1 MLAPTGGMIGGF
13 DPTGDSYV
21 FDPTRSPMLPTQSL
35 GLPVTTSENQGLVGV
50 EQIQSGANLP
60 AIPTTGGGTGPISP
74 SAAQLR
80 MRGAGIGGIVGGIGA
95 IAGGIADVR
104 AGRQLRDR
112 GAAEA
117 AAATQELAELRA
129 AQPSLDTP
137 SEYYELVKGAYDQR
151 LMQQR
156 VEDINRSFA
165 TTAAAAGQFGARGLG
180 AVLQA
185 SAQAEAAKRQE
196 VLTQQKLQT
205 QALGQL
211 AQARER
217 ETRLRE
223 LRSTRD
229 INLAFD
235 AKRAGEAREFY
246 GQQQR
251 AQGIVSAIGGV
262 AQVAGGAATLAAGIP
277 TAKKG
282 IKVTKTPGE
291 FSHKRNPL
299 SVTNKEGVKVAELT
313 GGEYVFNPEQSKKL
327 MKLAKEGDTPLHKF
341 VRRLLERF
349 EKESNG

>member
-1 MLAPTGGMIGGF
+1 MLAPTGGGAFDPNSGSGSISSLSVDEFFNDQLLGGIPPIGGV
-13 DPTGDSYV
+13 DPTVVQPAATTTAQSA
-21 FDPTRSPMLPTQSL
+21 TRRSL
-35 GLPVTTSENQGLVGV
+35 GGD
-50 EQIQSGANLP
+50 
-60 AIPTTGGGTGPISP
+60 
-74 SAAQLR
+74 AAQLR
-80 MRGAGIGGIVGGIGA
+80 MQGAGIGGIVGGIGA

-104 AGRQLRDR
+104 AGKQLRDR

-223 LRSTRD
+223 LRSTRE

-251 AQGIVSAIGGV
+251 AQGVVSAIGGV
-262 AQVAGGAATLAAGIP
+262 AQVAGGAATLAAGI
-277 TAKKG
+277 AKKG

-341 VRRLLERF
+341 VGKLLERF

>member
-1 MLAPTGGMIGGF
+1 MLAPTGGV
-13 DPTGDSYV
+13 PQNNQGDAILQ
-21 FDPTRSPMLPTQSL
+21 PMQPL
-35 GLPVTTSENQGLVGV
+35 GLPLTTSATQGLMGV

-60 AIPTTGGGTGPISP
+60 AIPTTTAQSATRRSLGGDA
-74 SAAQLR
+74 SASQL
-80 MRGAGIGGIVGGIGA
+80 MMQGAGIGGIVGGIGA

-196 VLTQQKLQT
+196 TLTQQKLQT

-251 AQGIVSAIGGV
+251 AQGVVSAIGGV